1 MPTTQTLPHQ
11 HSEYARTI
19 ECNQLSVGAPFHW
32 LSLAIK
38 DFLSSPIISLGYGL
52 IFSIIPYITLQ
63 LLSVEASPMFII
75 PMVVA
80 FTLIGPVFASALY
93 DVAWEMEK
101 GHKPS
106 FKHSVKALLRNQ
118 ISLWAFAFILLL
130 IMIAWVRLASLVF
143 VIFPTTSNASLMDMA
158 VFLGVGS
165 LIGGLISMAVLVI
178 SAFTPQIIMERRVD
192 IMTAVFTSAN
202 AVKNNL
208 LVMCIWGSIII
219 AAVAIGFLTSAI
231 AFVVIMPLLSFA
243 SWHAYIQTIKT
254 KKQRSFE

>member
-1 MPTTQTLPHQ
+1 MPTTQALQHQ
-11 HSEYARTI
+11 QSKYARTI
-19 ECNQLSVGAPFHW
+19 ECNQLTIGAPFHW
-32 LSLAIK
+32 LSLAFK
-38 DFLSSPIISLGYGL
+38 DFLSSPLISLVYG
-52 IFSIIPYITLQ
+52 IVFSIIPYFTLQ
-63 LLSVEASPMFII
+63 LLSVEASPLFII

-158 VFLGVGS
+158 VFLGIGS
-165 LIGGLISMAVLVI
+165 LIGGFLSIAVLVI
-178 SAFTPQIIMERRVD
+178 SAFTPQIIMERRID

-202 AVKNNL
+202 AVKRNL
-208 LVMCIWGSIII
+208 LVMCIWGSLII
-219 AAVAIGFLTSAI
+219 AAVAIGFLTSAV

-254 KKQRSFE
+254 KKQRAFE

>member
-1 MPTTQTLPHQ
+1 MPTTQTFSHPS
-11 HSEYARTI
+11 SEYARTI
-19 ECNQLSVGAPFHW
+19 ACHKLKVAAPFHW

-38 DFLSSPIISLGYGL
+38 DFLSSPFISIGYGIL
-52 IFSIIPYITLQ
+52 FSIIPYAALQ
-63 LLSVEASPMFII
+63 LLSAEASPMFII

-93 DVAWEMEK
+93 DVAWEIEK

-106 FKHSVKALLRNQ
+106 FNHSVKALLRNQ
-118 ISLWAFAFILLL
+118 ISLWAFAVILLL

-143 VIFPTTSNASLMDMA
+143 VLFPTAANASLMDMA

-165 LIGGLISMAVLVI
+165 LIGGVLSMTVLVI

-192 IMTAVFTSAN
+192 IMTAIFTSAN

-208 LVMCIWGSIII
+208 LVMCIWGAIII
-219 AAVAIGFLTSAI
+219 ASVAIGFLTSGI
-231 AFVVIMPLLSFA
+231 AFVAIMPMLSFA
-243 SWHAYIQTIKT
+243 SWHAYIATVKT
-254 KKQRSFE
+254 KKQRTFE